1 MRHLISGPCLLLAW
15 AALAYTQTFEVASLK
30 VLPPVNDGDRR
41 TPPSIEP
48 TTGNLAMRNVG
59 MPELIMWAYKVGR
72 AQVSNPEVAMA
83 VTGRFDIIAKA
94 AGPAKTDEMRV
105 MLQALLAE
113 RFKMAT
119 HRETKEVSAYVLV
132 EAKGGHKM
140 KVSEAADGRG
150 VLPVQQPGKMALS
163 GQSATLDQLT
173 MFLSGPLRIPVIDM
187 TGLKGRYDFEFD
199 LTSFGVNGPPPP
211 GEAPPDPVAVLQ
223 AALPRQLGLKLESR
237 KMPVEML
244 VIDHVEKS
252 PVEN

>member
-1 MRHLISGPCLLLAW
+1 MILGTCVVVAL
-15 AALAYTQTFEVASLK
+15 AALGYSQTFEVASIK
-30 VLPPVNDGDRR
+30 VLPPGGQGERR
-41 TPPSIEP
+41 SPPSIEP

-59 MPELIMWAYKVGR
+59 MPELIMWAFKTGR
-72 AQVSNPEVAMA
+72 VQISNPQAVMA
-83 VTGRFDIIAKA
+83 VTDRFDIIAKA

-105 MLQALLAE
+105 MLQAFLAE
-113 RFKMAT
+113 RFKLAT
-119 HRETKEVSAYVLV
+119 HREAKEVSAYVLV
-132 EAKGGHKM
+132 EAKGGNKL

-173 MFLSGPLRIPVIDM
+173 MFLSGPLQAPVIDM

-199 LTSFGVNGPPPP
+199 LTSFGVNGPPAP

-244 VIDHVEKS
+244 VIDHVEKT